1 MENRP
6 FSTIK
11 PVPKFNPFTGHEKE
25 LRACI
30 EKQKKEMMILSE
42 SLSTLLK
49 RKRAFS
55 RKDLESWLYQIA
67 YNNTDN
73 DLSKYCEEI
82 IGRLDGFERFVENRV
97 KEEAK
102 EKINGNSNQ
111 DT

>member
-6 FSTIK
+6 LSTIK
-11 PVPKFNPFTGHEKE
+11 VVPKFNTYTGHEKE
-25 LRACI
+25 LREYI

-42 SLSTLLK
+42 SLSILLK

-67 YNNTDN
+67 SNNTDN

-82 IGRLDGFERFVENRV
+82 ISRLDGFERFVEDRI

-102 EKINGNSNQ
+102 G
-111 DT
+111 

>member
-25 LRACI
+25 LRECI

-42 SLSTLLK
+42 SLSILLK
-49 RKRAFS
+49 KKRAFS

-67 YNNTDN
+67 SNNTDN

-82 IGRLDGFERFVENRV
+82 ISRLDGFERFVEDRV

-102 EKINGNSNQ
+102 DVIHQEGESE
-111 DT
+111 